1 MNATHKVPQLPDS
14 SSWGVT
20 GTGTATTLAER
31 SVSVSFEL
39 VVARHNELISGNDDV
54 EPTVVATTVG

>member
-1 MNATHKVPQLPDS
+1 MNTTHKVPQLPDS

-20 GTGTATTLAER
+20 STGTATALAER
-31 SVSVSFEL
+31 SVSISFEL
-39 VVARHNELISGNDDV
+39 VVARYSELISGNDDV